1 MEVWCLNL
9 WTSKEAPRHTI
20 NGDFMHNEES
30 LFSHARK
37 ALFQLFAERPGRE
50 RQGRGGMGQGRSRG
64 KVELGRG
71 AEEATGV
78 TKKKNTQDVAMMAG

>member
-37 ALFQLFAERPGRE
+37 AYSNCLQKDQAEN
-50 RQGRGGMGQGRSRG
+50 GRGGEEWGKEEVGERWSRG
-64 KVELGRG
+64 GEQRRQLGRP
-71 AEEATGV
+71 
-78 TKKKNTQDVAMMAG
+78 KKKNTQDVAMMAG